1 MTLGEAPDAPEP
13 GTLDRWAWD
22 YVLTTSLEHKMDPP
36 PPPEAWST
44 SRTPRRLAA
53 PGRPPEL
60 RVVSRAEKKRSLAT
74 PRGRA
79 QALHTFFHHELQ
91 AAELMAWA
99 ALAFADAPEELRR
112 GLVRIALD
120 EARHMRIYAAEIER
134 LGNRIGDFAV
144 RDWFWQRVPTCRDVA
159 SFMAVMGLGL
169 ESANLEH
176 AATFAAQFRQAG
188 DEDAA
193 RAQELV
199 GREEIAHV
207 RFGVRWF
214 SELRAGALDFA
225 TWQAALPEPLTP
237 LLMRAL
243 PLARDARA
251 RAGQPQAFL
260 DELEAWKPA

>member
-1 MTLGEAPDAPEP
+1 MMADAPEP

-22 YVLTTSLEHKMDPP
+22 YVLTTSLAHKMDPP
-36 PPPEAWST
+36 PPPDAWST
-44 SRTPRRLAA
+44 SRAPRRLSA
-53 PGRPPEL
+53 PGRPQEL
-60 RVVSRAEKKRSLAT
+60 RVVARAEKKKGLAT
-74 PRGRA
+74 AHGRA
-79 QALHTFFHHELQ
+79 QALHNFFHHELQ

-99 ALAFADAPEELRR
+99 VLAFADAPEELRR
-112 GLVRIALD
+112 GLVRITLD
-120 EARHMRIYAAEIER
+120 EARHMRVYAKEIER
-134 LGNRIGDFAV
+134 LGHRIGDFAV
-144 RDWFWQRVPTCRDVA
+144 RDWFWQRVPTCTHAA

-176 AATFAAQFRQAG
+176 AISFAAQFRAAG

-214 SELRAGALDFA
+214 PELASASGALDFA
-225 TWQAALPEPLTP
+225 TWRAALPPPLTP

-243 PLARDARA
+243 PLARDART
-251 RAGQPQAFL
+251 RAGQPAAFL
-260 DELEAWKPA
+260 DELEAWTLGT

>member
-1 MTLGEAPDAPEP
+1 MTSSEEPTAPEL

-22 YVLTTSLEHKMDPP
+22 YVVTMSLAHKMDPP
-36 PPPEAWST
+36 APPDAWAT
-44 SRTPRRLAA
+44 SRTCRRLAA

-60 RVVSRAEKKRSLAT
+60 RVVARADKKKSLAT
-74 PRGRA
+74 PQGRA
-79 QALHTFFHHELQ
+79 QALHNFFHHELQ

-99 ALAFADAPEELRR
+99 VLAFADAPEELRR

-120 EARHMRIYAAEIER
+120 EARHMRIYAKEIER
-134 LGNRIGDFAV
+134 LGHRIGDFGV
-144 RDWFWQRVPTCRDVA
+144 RDWFWQRVPTCRDAA

-176 AATFAAQFRQAG
+176 AVSFAAQFRASG

-214 SELRAGALDFA
+214 PELAGALDFE
-225 TWQAALPEPLTP
+225 TWKAALPEPLTP

-243 PLARDARA
+243 PLARDART
-251 RAGQPQAFL
+251 RAGQPTTFL
-260 DELEAWKPA
+260 DELEAWTPA